1 MKKKVE
7 KIKEKISSIKLS
19 LFKGIY
25 KENLGKFKSNFK
37 GNGLQ
42 FKDHRSYVYGDD
54 IRGINWSLLAKNGSP
69 YVKEHEEERNV
80 NLTVILDV
88 SSSMLYGLNKVS
100 KLDVCIELVCLLYL
114 VAQETN
120 DWVSVFFVGGKAES
134 LGKGRGEEGFF
145 KFLMKLKDLGLLNN
159 NGEVNISYSYSLSN
173 IEIKKQESY
182 LETKKGNK
190 NVKFFSDFHLWT
202 NKDFSYYIFSSY
214 WRLFRIASPIDNGI
228 NNSVSLLFKPNFGL
242 NGKKLAQI
250 NDSLKNK
257 TNKYLKT
264 LNINEDYLNYF
275 LREIF

>member
-145 KFLMKLKDLGLLNN
+145 KFLILVLRNFEFLLDGSWMNRPKKLFEILIRVFFSTSNNGLNN
-159 NGEVNISYSYSLSN
+159 FILPFKTLKGLMEDRPVNPLPLDNLI
-173 IEIKKQESY
+173 
-182 LETKKGNK
+182 K
-190 NVKFFSDFHLWT
+190 NVST
-202 NKDFSYYIFSSY
+202 
-214 WRLFRIASPIDNGI
+214 
-228 NNSVSLLFKPNFGL
+228 
-242 NGKKLAQI
+242 
-250 NDSLKNK
+250 
-257 TNKYLKT
+257 
-264 LNINEDYLNYF
+264 
-275 LREIF
+275 